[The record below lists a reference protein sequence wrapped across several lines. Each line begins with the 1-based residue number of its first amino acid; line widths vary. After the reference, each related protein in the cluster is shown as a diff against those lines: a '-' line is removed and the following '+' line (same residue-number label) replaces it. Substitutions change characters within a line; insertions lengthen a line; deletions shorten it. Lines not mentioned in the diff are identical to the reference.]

1 MTIIEWLSRAS
12 SFVNRSSEIS
22 VSRPNLLMTLMVD
35 DGRMELES
43 RLKKNKNLRDFI
55 FVAHCTTRKRIYPET
70 LLSPPPRTVTLDIE
84 ILGLRDM
91 TMSIIKSL
99 VRLNRQNGRK
109 RMSFSF
115 DLRARFS
122 HIHERRCNRVVKGE
136 E

>member
-43 RLKKNKNLRDFI
+43 RLKKKQKPKRFYFCCPLYNQKTNLPGDVI
-55 FVAHCTTRKRIYPET
+55 V
-70 LLSPPPRTVTLDIE
+70 PPRTVTLDIE